1 MFGVELIDWVSGA
14 PPVDEPECGY
24 RRQRC
29 IPPKRAYIT
38 HLIMKLI
45 DSLHVSTKDTCKISV
60 YKEFNT
66 RPVKLFWCTRM

>member
-29 IPPKRAYIT
+29 IPPKRSYIT

-45 DSLHVSTKDTCKISV
+45 GSLNVSTNDTCQK
-60 YKEFNT
+60 
-66 RPVKLFWCTRM
+66 